1 MMIPTND
8 FAALMERF
16 EKAVQSVSNSDG
28 QYAPA
33 LSDLKDARAALLA
46 YGAGVE
52 RDAER
57 LDWLEKQVDPLHLEQ
72 DWKGGEYTMQ
82 KSATLYLFNG
92 DYKGST
98 IREAIDAAITAT
110 RPTEARDAAIVRGL
124 ADAAAGRVTEP
135 ESFAQYVDEEARDDG

>member
-1 MMIPTND
+1 MTPTND
-8 FAALMERF
+8 FAALVDKLES
-16 EKAVQSVSNSDG
+16 EIDNVLATECIYG
-28 QYAPA
+28 A
-33 LSDLKDARAALLA
+33 LSQESGGARSQRDDARAALLA

-110 RPTEARDAAIVRGL
+110 RPTEAR
-124 ADAAAGRVTEP
+124 
-135 ESFAQYVDEEARDDG
+135 ES